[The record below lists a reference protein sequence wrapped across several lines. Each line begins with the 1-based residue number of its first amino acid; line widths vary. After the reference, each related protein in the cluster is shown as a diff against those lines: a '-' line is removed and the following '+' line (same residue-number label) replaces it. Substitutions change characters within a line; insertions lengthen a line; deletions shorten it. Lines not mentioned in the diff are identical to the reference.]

1 MPARGRLARCRK
13 GPPRPLSQGAASPV
27 VARGRLARCRKGP
40 PRPLS
45 QGAASPVVQSSRI
58 LVPAGCGYRKGCRI
72 QGCPRLVLRTG
83 GLHLSLLQGDVV
95 NLTRTSSSGSKPAEM
110 LLRRF
115 PACGLV
121 KRRHSQPLISK
132 KMYWFADTL
141 NPSEAEPRL
150 NLKSHAR
157 IRRCEDTGL
166 KTRASDLDGTATHDC
181 TTLEQ
186 NRLVR
191 HPWA

>member
-1 MPARGRLARCRK
+1 MPPALAHRLE
-13 GPPRPLSQGAASPV
+13 GAQRTNSANSGSFSLPCPKFSLGCPH
-27 VARGRLARCRKGP
+27 ARKGP

-110 LLRRF
+110 LSALTI
-115 PACGLV
+115 
-121 KRRHSQPLISK
+121 HSFVCLTK
-132 KMYWFADTL
+132 TAD
-141 NPSEAEPRL
+141 ADC
-150 NLKSHAR
+150 
-157 IRRCEDTGL
+157 RCVDFQHVD
-166 KTRASDLDGTATHDC
+166 S
-181 TTLEQ
+181 
-186 NRLVR
+186 
-191 HPWA
+191 

>member
-110 LLRRF
+110 LSALTI
-115 PACGLV
+115 
-121 KRRHSQPLISK
+121 HSFVCLTK
-132 KMYWFADTL
+132 TAD
-141 NPSEAEPRL
+141 ADC
-150 NLKSHAR
+150 
-157 IRRCEDTGL
+157 RCVDFQHVD
-166 KTRASDLDGTATHDC
+166 S
-181 TTLEQ
+181 
-186 NRLVR
+186 
-191 HPWA
+191 